1 MNKTSDI
8 GFPFAPQE
16 FHDKLQNAVEF
27 YWDARLGQARRQK
40 RHGRP
45 DAGTRG
51 EVTGGKQL
59 DAFGILLE
67 DLAKATG
74 YRDDEIFFRT
84 ALPIPGYYRA
94 QKKWDF
100 AVCRAGRLVA
110 AAEFKSQSGSFG
122 NNFNNRTEEVLGLAR
137 DFWVAYREKVF
148 GLIPQPWLGYL
159 FLLEESGKSE
169 RPVGLF
175 PSCLP
180 PLGKFSGTSY
190 QDRYRLLCEALMLE
204 RDFTAAALLVSR
216 RPERGEPVA
225 FAEPHPGLSVLA
237 FCRSLFAHLS
247 AAAHV

>member
-1 MNKTSDI
+1 MSKIPDI
-8 GFPFAPQE
+8 RFPFAKQQ
-16 FHDKLQNAVEF
+16 FNDKLQHAVEF
-27 YWDARLGQARRQK
+27 CWNARLGQARRQK
-40 RHGRP
+40 RQGRQ

-67 DLAKATG
+67 ELAKAAG
-74 YRDDEIFFRT
+74 YRDDEIFFRA
-84 ALPIPGYYRA
+84 ALPIPGYYRP

-148 GLIPQPWLGYL
+148 GLVPQPWLGYL

-180 PLGKFSGTSY
+180 PLEKFSGTSY
-190 QDRYRLLCEALMLE
+190 RDRYRLLCEALLLE
-204 RDFTAAALLVSR
+204 RDFTAAALLVAR
-216 RPERGEPVA
+216 RPEPREPVA